1 MSKNVVQTRH
11 EALSNTIDNLKDQI
25 GELTKEI
32 DTLKTEL
39 TPLQNDST
47 KIQTFIDTG
56 MNELKNEM
64 KKYIS
69 RLQEEYNSKIESL
82 QKGYNS
88 KIESLTKDVN
98 ELRQEYATGI
108 EDIDKRKTE
117 FDERAKEYEKNILE
131 LQKQHN
137 VLARIT
143 VKNTDVMHT
152 IPGIKTAN
160 AMVNK
165 FYNNYGTKHPN
176 EYTLKDL
183 VYFKVDRNAPIDNG
197 EWSHY
202 PFLNR
207 IANMN
212 KKSTGGRR
220 TRRVK
225 K

>member
-11 EALSNTIDNLKDQI
+11 
-25 GELTKEI
+25 GELLTIIQDLKKEI

-47 KIQTFIDTG
+47 KIQTFIGTG

-82 QKGYNS
+82 
-88 KIESLTKDVN
+88 TKDVN
-98 ELRQEYATGI
+98 ELRQEYATCN
-108 EDIDKRKTE
+108 EDIDRLKME

-137 VLARIT
+137 VLSRIT

-152 IPGIKTAN
+152 VPFAKTAN

-165 FYNNYGTKHPN
+165 LYNTHGTKHPN
-176 EYTLKDL
+176 EYTLNDL

-197 EWSHY
+197 EWSHS

-207 IANMN
+207 ITNRITNMN
-212 KKSTGGRR
+212 KKRIGGRR